1 MRFSRSHS
9 VTAIAATF
17 VAVSDGHMI
26 MANPKPFGGPDL
38 DNSPLTS
45 SNYPCKLKGDPATFY
60 NANGLDNTMAVGES
74 QTISFKGS
82 AVHGGGSC
90 QLAITQD
97 LQPGVSTS
105 WQVIES
111 IEGGCPSKSGQGADT
126 YDWEIPDGVAPGK
139 YVFAWTWISKLAG
152 QPEYYMNC
160 APITVTGGKSK
171 RSDNETLEILPR
183 DSQFPELFVANLADI
198 NSCKTEPGTDPEY
211 PDPGP
216 NVVRPG
222 TNNKFAKVQG
232 DNCVPKGVK
241 SGGSSGNNNS
251 NAGGSN
257 SGNSGSGAG
266 SSGSSSGNESSSS
279 PTTPSSSAAPTTSS
293 SSMGGSLPGV
303 FLTSVTKGGNSS
315 MSPTSTPSSSS
326 VPAVVSSA
334 TPVGSSA
341 PASSGSS
348 GSVTGLTGPCT
359 AEGMFN
365 CIGGTHYQQC
375 ASGSWSVV
383 MQMPPTTRCAEGQTM
398 TLWGRDE
405 MPPRNIGRRGH

>member
-1 MRFSRSHS
+1 MRYARCHS
-9 VTAIAATF
+9 VAA
-17 VAVSDGHMI
+17 VAAALATVSNGHMI

-60 NANGLDNTMAVGES
+60 KADGLDNTMAVGES
-74 QTISFKGS
+74 QTLSFKGS

-97 LQPGVSTS
+97 LQPSVSTS

-126 YDWEIPDGVAPGK
+126 YDWKIPDGVAPGK
-139 YVFAWTWISKLAG
+139 YVFAWTWVSKLAG

-160 APITVTGGKSK
+160 APITVTGGQSK

-183 DSQFPELFVANLADI
+183 DSQFPELCVVNLADI

-211 PDPGP
+211 PNPGP

-222 TNNKFAKVQG
+222 TNNKFAKIQG
-232 DNCVPKGVK
+232 DNCVPKGAT
-241 SGGSSGNNNS
+241 SSGSSGNNKS
-251 NAGGSN
+251 DAGGSD
-257 SGNSGSGAG
+257 
-266 SSGSSSGNESSSS
+266 SGNESSS
-279 PTTPSSSAAPTTSS
+279 PSVTSS
-293 SSMGGSLPGV
+293 SSVSSSTSSASVGSSLPG
-303 FLTSVTKGGNSS
+303 FFITSVTQGESSSSSSS
-315 MSPTSTPSSSS
+315 MSPASTPSSS
-326 VPAVVSSA
+326 VPAVASSA
-334 TPVGSSA
+334 APAGSSS
-341 PASSGSS
+341 PANSSSS
-348 GSVTGLTGPCT
+348 VPVSGLTGPCT

-365 CIGGTHYQQC
+365 CIGGTSYQQC

-383 MQMPPTTRCAEGQTM
+383 MQMPPTTKCAEGQTM

-405 MPPRNIGRRGH
+405 MPPRKIGRRGH